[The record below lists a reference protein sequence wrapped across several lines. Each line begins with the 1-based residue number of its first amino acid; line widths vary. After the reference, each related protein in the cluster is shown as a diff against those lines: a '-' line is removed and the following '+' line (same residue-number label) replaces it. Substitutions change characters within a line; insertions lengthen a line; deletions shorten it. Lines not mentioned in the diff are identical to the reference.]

1 MIIAKEVSYSIYNN
15 FKRTILSL
23 ERKLPNFKR
32 GTDSLI
38 TIFVRFRMI
47 FAKMQKAF
55 EQGFMHF
62 VEQRPTSLT
71 TISMSS
77 SVPRILEEG
86 RLHFAFCH
94 FSDDGFCTSS
104 GSRIL
109 NKSAKTTGL
118 LARHQRAT
126 NTPFRLP
133 SSKARYAKVYALLL
147 ETPFLS
153 CKGGVAPFDPPFQKT
168 HETVFFGSLGVAAL

>member
-1 MIIAKEVSYSIYNN
+1 
-15 FKRTILSL
+15 
-23 ERKLPNFKR
+23 
-32 GTDSLI
+32 
-38 TIFVRFRMI
+38 MI

-55 EQGFMHF
+55 IQGFMHF
-62 VEQRPTSLT
+62 CWRRPTSLT
-71 TISMSS
+71 PISMSS

-94 FSDDGFCTSS
+94 FSDDGFCTSC
-104 GSRIL
+104 GSSIFS
-109 NKSAKTTGL
+109 KSAKTTGL

-147 ETPFLS
+147 EPLVLS
-153 CKGGVAPFDPPFQKT
+153 CKGDVVPFEPLFQKT
-168 HETVFFGSLGVAAL
+168 YVSPMFFGTLGEAAS